1 MPSTFF
7 GLTIGTSGLYTYQA
21 ALNTTA
27 HNIANADT
35 EGYSRQ
41 QVVQSATTPLSSRNT
56 YGMIGT
62 GVNVDEIKQIRDFY
76 YDVKFW
82 SNKSM
87 CGEYD
92 AKDYYMKNIE
102 NYISE
107 TNANGIN
114 TAFDEFSNMLQSLST
129 DGANLTMRT
138 ALTRYGTTFTDY
150 LNNLSTSLS
159 FVQSEINTEIKT
171 CAKEINNIAM
181 QLASLNKQINTIEIR
196 GENANDLRDA
206 RALLVD
212 QLSEYANITVTEEM
226 SGGVNRYIVR
236 MDGRSVVDTYDYNTL
251 IVKAE
256 ETNVN
261 QNDIPGLYHLEWQDG
276 QYFDSNSVGL
286 GGRMAAL
293 FQVRDGNNLES
304 FKGKFSEL
312 DSWEEG
318 SVVVVKGTNAEDIN
332 KLALPMEDGLVTVSN
347 TNYTYDHFDLEID
360 PEDGSYTYSFYL
372 KQEVTANYDE
382 GAEVRVGQSIN
393 YKGIPYYQNKLNE
406 FIRTYAQAFNRLHNQ
421 GEDLDGVHGLDF
433 FTAKDAATGLEYRL
447 VEMDAV
453 ITENG
458 TLATEEDALLTEEQ
472 LTELEE
478 IGGRL
483 LFSSFPAMN
492 EETQKLI
499 PGSYYYMTA
508 RNVKI
513 NAEII
518 EEPSKVACA
527 NHRENG
533 VEDVEVLKKI
543 LELKS
548 DEQMFR
554 QGTPNMYLQ
563 SFTAEIGVDAKK
575 AKDFSQNQENILEAV
590 DNQRMSISGVDEDDE
605 AMDLVKFQH
614 AYNLS
619 AKVVQ
624 TMNAIYDKLINYMG
638 V

>member
-27 HNIANADT
+27 HNIANTDT

-41 QVVQSATTPLSSRNT
+41 QVVQSATTPLSSHNT

-76 YDVKFW
+76 YDVKYW
-82 SNKSM
+82 NNKSM

-92 AKDYYMKNIE
+92 AKNYYMKSIE

-107 TNANGIN
+107 VNANGIN
-114 TAFDEFSNMLQSLST
+114 TSFDEFSNMLQSLST

-138 ALTRYGTTFTDY
+138 SLARYGTTFTDY

-159 FVQSEINTEIKT
+159 FVQSEVNTEIKT
-171 CAKEINNIAM
+171 CAKEINNISK
-181 QLASLNKQINTIEIR
+181 QIASLNKQINTIEIR

-212 QLSEYANITVTEEM
+212 QLSEYANVTVTEETA
-226 SGGVNRYIVR
+226 SGLNRYIVR

-251 IVKAE
+251 VVKAE

-261 QNDIPGLYHLEWQDG
+261 QNDISGLYHLEWQDG
-276 QYFDSNSVGL
+276 QYFDSNSESL

-293 FQVRDGNNLES
+293 FQVRDGNNLEN

-312 DSWEEG
+312 DSWDEG

-332 KLALPMEDGLVTVSN
+332 KLALPAEDGLITISN
-347 TNYTYDHFDLEID
+347 TNYTYDHFTMEID
-360 PEDGSYTYSFYL
+360 PEDKSYTYSFYL
-372 KQEVTANYDE
+372 KQEVTADYEEN
-382 GAEVRVGQSIN
+382 AEVRVGQSID

-406 FIRTYAQAFNRLHNQ
+406 FIRTYAQAFNSLHNQ
-421 GEDLDGVHGLDF
+421 GEDLNGEHGLDF
-433 FTAKDAATGLEYRL
+433 FTAKDAATGQDYRL
-447 VEMDAV
+447 VETDTV
-453 ITENG
+453 VTENG
-458 TLATEEDALLTEEQ
+458 TLAAEEDELLTEEQ
-472 LTELEE
+472 LKELEE
-478 IGGRL
+478 MENRL
-483 LFSSFPAMN
+483 VFSSFPATD
-492 EETQKLI
+492 EEGQNLM
-499 PGSYYYMTA
+499 PGTYYYMTA
-508 RNVKI
+508 KNVKI
-513 NAEII
+513 NAKIL

-527 NHRENG
+527 SHRENG
-533 VEDVEVLKKI
+533 VEDVDILKKI

-548 DEQMFR
+548 DEQMFK

-563 SFTAEIGVDAKK
+563 SFTAEVGVDAKK
-575 AKDFSQNQENILEAV
+575 AKDFSNNQENILEAV

-605 AMDLVKFQH
+605 AMDLVKFQN

>member
-102 NYISE
+102 NHISE

-226 SGGVNRYIVR
+226 TGGVNRYIVR

-360 PEDGSYTYSFYL
+360 PEDGSFTYSFYL
-372 KQEVTANYDE
+372 KQEVTADYDE

-406 FIRTYAQAFNRLHNQ
+406 FIRTYAQAFNQLHNQ
-421 GEDLDGVHGLDF
+421 GEDLNGAHGLDF

-453 ITENG
+453 ITENR
-458 TLATEEDALLTEEQ
+458 TLATEDDELLTEEQ

-478 IGGRL
+478 LGGKL

-527 NHRENG
+527 DHRENG

-548 DEQMFR
+548 DERMFR

>member
-226 SGGVNRYIVR
+226 AGGVNRYIVR

-261 QNDIPGLYHLEWQDG
+261 QNDIPGLYRLEWQDG

-360 PEDGSYTYSFYL
+360 PEDGSCTYFFYL
-372 KQEVTANYDE
+372 KQDITANYDE

-458 TLATEEDALLTEEQ
+458 TLATEDDELLTEEQ

-478 IGGRL
+478 LGGKL

-492 EETQKLI
+492 EETKKLI

-527 NHRENG
+527 DHRKNG

-548 DEQMFR
+548 DERMFR